1 MKSLCKS
8 EKGQMLVLLSAA
20 LVALMALTGMA
31 IDVGIAYGVKAKL
44 SAALDAAGIAAGR
57 AVKIGET
64 DVIRIQNAQ
73 NAAVQFFTANFPS
86 GYMGA
91 TVSGITTSP
100 VHSPDGSWIIS
111 VSASASVPTSF
122 VRVLGWDNIPVAA
135 SAETTVRSLDM
146 VLVLDCSGSLADM
159 GRGGGESPP
168 GTFEA
173 LKKAAVDNVVN
184 VLQADSNGDRL
195 GMVTFAS
202 GAVVKVPINKTAARG
217 FDRGAMTNAINSLT
231 PEGATDSE
239 EAMRL
244 AKKELDD
251 VPSSLRSSLRVI
263 VFFSDGAPNEISGTF
278 CNGGSS
284 PGCIGGSWVKGALYS
299 TTNGNADDRAINL
312 FDINSLNL
320 QLSDAGNINI
330 LPASDYTGTI
340 NLLSYSNIIN
350 NSRPLKSNNIGILNT
365 KCNVNKTA
373 RNMLENIAHAARSG
387 TGNDAIIIFVIGYGG
402 ALKTLEINFC
412 GYGSDELGENILK
425 RLANVSDVDT
435 YDKSQPSG
443 KYVNPLTPSDLD
455 PAFKSIMNAVLRI
468 SK

>member
-1 MKSLCKS
+1 MKSLYKS
-8 EKGQMLVLLSAA
+8 EKGQMLVMLSAA

-57 AVKIGET
+57 AVKMGAS
-64 DVIRIQNAQ
+64 DDIRKDNAL
-73 NAAVQFFTANFPS
+73 NAAKQFFNANFPS

-91 TVSGITTSP
+91 TVSGITTTP
-100 VHSPDGSWIIS
+100 VHSSDGSWIIS
-111 VSASASVPTSF
+111 VSALASVPTSF
-122 VRVLGWDNIPVAA
+122 VRVFGWDNISVGA

-168 GTFEA
+168 GTFET
-173 LKKAAVDNVVN
+173 LKKAAIDNVVN
-184 VLQADSNGDRL
+184 VLQSDGNGDRL

-217 FDRGAMTNAINSLT
+217 FDRGAMTSAINSLT

-244 AKKELDD
+244 AKKELED

-263 VFFSDGAPNEISGTF
+263 VFFSDGAPNEVSGMF
-278 CNGGSS
+278 CNGGSL
-284 PGCIGGSWVKGALYS
+284 PGCVGGSWVKGALYS
-299 TTNGNADDRAINL
+299 TTNGHADDRAINL
-312 FDINSLNL
+312 FDINRLNL

-330 LPASDYTGTI
+330 LPVSDYTGTI
-340 NLLSYSNIIN
+340 NLLSYSNFIN
-350 NSRPLKSNNIGILNT
+350 NRRSFLTNNVGIRNT
-365 KCNVNKTA
+365 KCNVNMAA
-373 RNMLENIAHAARSG
+373 RNMLENVANVARSG
-387 TGNDAIIIFVIGYGG
+387 IGNDAIIIFVIGYGG
-402 ALKTLEINFC
+402 ALHKQEINFC

-435 YDKSQPSG
+435 YVNTQPSG
-443 KYVNPLTPSDLD
+443 KYVNPLTPKDLD
-455 PAFKSIMNAVLRI
+455 PAFKSIMNAILRI